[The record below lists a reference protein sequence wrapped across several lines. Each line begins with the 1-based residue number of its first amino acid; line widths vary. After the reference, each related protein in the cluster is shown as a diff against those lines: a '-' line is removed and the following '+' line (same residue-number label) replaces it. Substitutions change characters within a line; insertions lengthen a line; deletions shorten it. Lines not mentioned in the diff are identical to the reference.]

1 MNAIDFSRR
10 LAERV
15 AALREDRGDSVALG
29 DVAEVV
35 ESIVTTID
43 GDISAIDLEVHQQ
56 IRELVEY
63 IENAKHEIAA
73 IRPTDI
79 NDHHIPAATDELDAI
94 VKATED
100 ATGSILDAAEDMEK
114 LAEQVPAE
122 VSEKIIAITA
132 KIYEASNFQDIT
144 GQRIT
149 KVVNALQ
156 HIERTVIDLASAF
169 GHEVAQKPA
178 EQDDDREGDAA
189 LLNGPQLPEVA
200 NSQAEIDALLASFD

>member
-1 MNAIDFSRR
+1 MNAIDFSKR

-15 AALREDRGDSVALG
+15 ESLREGRGDSVALG

-43 GDISAIDLEVHQQ
+43 GDISAIDIEVHKQ
-56 IRELVEY
+56 IRDLVDY
-63 IENAKHEIAA
+63 IQNAKQEIAA

-79 NDHHIPAATDELDAI
+79 KDHHIPAATDELDAI

-100 ATGSILDAAEDMEK
+100 ATGSILDAAEEMEK
-114 LAEQVPAE
+114 LAEKVPADVAE
-122 VSEKIIAITA
+122 TITGITA

-149 KVVNALQ
+149 KVVTALQ
-156 HIERTVIDLASAF
+156 HIEHTVIELAGAF
-169 GHEVAQKPA
+169 GHEVDTNSPSPA
-178 EQDDDREGDAA
+178 DDREGDDA
-189 LLNGPQLPEVA
+189 LLNGPQLPEDA

>member
-1 MNAIDFSRR
+1 MNAIDFSKR

-15 AALREDRGDSVALG
+15 ESLREGRGDSVALG

-43 GDISAIDLEVHQQ
+43 GDISAIDIEVHKQ
-56 IRELVEY
+56 IRDLVDY
-63 IENAKHEIAA
+63 IQNAKQEIAA

-79 NDHHIPAATDELDAI
+79 KDHHIPAATDELDAI

-100 ATGSILDAAEDMEK
+100 ATGSILDAAEEMEK
-114 LAEQVPAE
+114 LAEKVPADVAE
-122 VSEKIIAITA
+122 TITGITA

-149 KVVNALQ
+149 KVVTALQ
-156 HIERTVIDLASAF
+156 HIERTVIELAGAF
-169 GHEVAQKPA
+169 GHEVDTNSPPA
-178 EQDDDREGDAA
+178 DDREGDDA
-189 LLNGPQLPEVA
+189 LLNGPQLPEDA

>member
-1 MNAIDFSRR
+1 MNAIDFSKR

-15 AALREDRGDSVALG
+15 ESLREGRGDSVALS

-43 GDISAIDLEVHQQ
+43 GDISAIDIEVHKQ
-56 IRELVEY
+56 IRDLVDY
-63 IENAKHEIAA
+63 IQNAKQEIAA

-79 NDHHIPAATDELDAI
+79 NERHIPVATDELDAI

-100 ATGSILDAAEDMEK
+100 ATGSILDAAEEMEK
-114 LAEQVPAE
+114 LAEKVPADVAE
-122 VSEKIIAITA
+122 TITGITA

-149 KVVNALQ
+149 KVVTALQ
-156 HIERTVIDLASAF
+156 HIEHTVIELASAF
-169 GHEVAQKPA
+169 GHEVDRGATPP
-178 EQDDDREGDAA
+178 EEDREGDAA
-189 LLNGPQLPEVA
+189 LLNGPQLPEDA

>member
-1 MNAIDFSRR
+1 MNAIDFSKR

-15 AALREDRGDSVALG
+15 ETLREDRGDSVALG

-43 GDISAIDLEVHQQ
+43 GDISAIDIEVHKQ
-56 IRELVEY
+56 IRDLVDY
-63 IENAKHEIAA
+63 IENAKQEIAA

-79 NDHHIPAATDELDAI
+79 KDHHIPAATDELDAI

-114 LAEQVPAE
+114 LAERVPAE
-122 VSEKIIAITA
+122 VAETITGITA

-149 KVVNALQ
+149 KVVNTLQ
-156 HIERTVIDLASAF
+156 HIEHTIIELAGAF
-169 GHEVAQKPA
+169 GHDVDRNAPPPA
-178 EQDDDREGDAA
+178 DDREGDAA
-189 LLNGPQLPEVA
+189 LLNGPQLPEDA
-200 NSQAEIDALLASFD
+200 NSQADIDALLASFD

>member
-1 MNAIDFSRR
+1 MNAIDFSKR

-15 AALREDRGDSVALG
+15 ESIREDRGESVALD

-35 ESIVTTID
+35 QSIVTTID
-43 GDISAIDLEVHQQ
+43 GDISAIDIEVHKQ
-56 IRELVEY
+56 IRDLVDY
-63 IENAKHEIAA
+63 IQTAKQDIAA

-114 LAEQVPAE
+114 LAEQVPPEIA
-122 VSEKIIAITA
+122 EKITGIAA

-149 KVVNALQ
+149 KVVTALQ
-156 HIERTVIDLASAF
+156 HIERTVIELAGAF
-169 GHEVAQKPA
+169 GHDVARKSTPPA
-178 EQDDDREGDAA
+178 DDREGDAA
-189 LLNGPQLPEVA
+189 LLNGPQLPEDA